1 MVIADA
7 DMDDVKEQ
15 YEELMKQSKERF
27 PDTAEFFLHA
37 SIIDWLN
44 KEFDPD
50 YQTDLL
56 STDMTRLNEI

>member
-7 DMDDVKEQ
+7 NMDEVKEQ
-15 YEELMKQSKERF
+15 YDELLKQSKERF
-27 PDTAEFFLHA
+27 PDVGEFFLHA

-50 YQTDLL
+50 YQSNSL
-56 STDMTRLNEI
+56 SVD